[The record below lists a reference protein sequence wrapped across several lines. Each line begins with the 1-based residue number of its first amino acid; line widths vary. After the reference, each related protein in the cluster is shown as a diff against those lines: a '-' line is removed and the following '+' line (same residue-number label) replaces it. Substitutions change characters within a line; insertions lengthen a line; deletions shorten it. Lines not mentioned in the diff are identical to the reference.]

1 MIRFDGGG
9 TKPRV
14 ITRKNL
20 AYPEPSPVQLTVGAR
35 VIAQYI
41 EDKGDGK
48 PRPALFYAG
57 IIAEPPKYLNEYR
70 YLVFFDDGYAQY
82 CTHEQVLVVCN
93 SSKDVW
99 QDIHLNTRSF
109 IMNYLQQFPE
119 RAMVKLQKGQ
129 TVKTELNGRWLLG
142 RVDLV
147 DASLAKIFFIPDGRH
162 EWIYR
167 GSTRLWPLYELMANA
182 EARKNQGATRPAHNL
197 SNIHKKKNAPYVE
210 YTRGL
215 DTEPPKLP
223 LAPPQPA
230 VPSSAAASPSTQVNS
245 LPQQMREQVNRINL
259 FRMLCELLRVR
270 APINR
275 RANQSDQQ
283 LIHQHHHRV
292 WSRRTRTSAPNIRV
306 SSSSKRMIRTKKC
319 LSSLTSVAKS
329 AWNAFPFKRAIS
341 KVKHFFKK

>member
-1 MIRFDGGG
+1 VIRFDGGG
-9 TKPRV
+9 PKPRA

-20 AYPEPSPVQLTVGAR
+20 AYPDPCPVQLTVGAR

-41 EDKGDGK
+41 EDKGEGK

-99 QDIHLNTRSF
+99 QDIHINTRAF
-109 IMNYLQQFPE
+109 IMKYLQQFPE

-167 GSTRLWPLYELMANA
+167 GSTRLWPLFELISNA

-230 VPSSAAASPSTQVNS
+230 APPSAAASPSTQVNS
-245 LPQQMREQVNRINL
+245 LPQQMRDDGYQVTRIIL
-259 FRMLCELLRVR
+259 FRMLYELLRVR
-270 APINR
+270 APINH
-275 RANQSDQQ
+275 RANRPDQQ
-283 LIHQHHHRV
+283 LIRQHHHRA
-292 WSRRTRTSAPNIRV
+292 WRRRIRTSAPSIKV
-306 SSSSKRMIRTKKC
+306 SSSSTRVKRTKKC
-319 LSSLTSVAKS
+319 LLSLTSAAKN
-329 AWNAFPFKRAIS
+329 AWNAFPFKTAIS
-341 KVKHFFKK
+341 KVIK